1 MASSLR
7 ADTPYAYAACLQR
20 AMTGCQ
26 QSLRVHAQSRRAG
39 QANQAEQ
46 AEQGAQ
52 ADQLHALQRLMDNL
66 AGIDYQLSHIES
78 AADAAF
84 GENSDKTRITAQE
97 QAFL

>member
-1 MASSLR
+1 
-7 ADTPYAYAACLQR
+7 
-20 AMTGCQ
+20 MTGCQ
-26 QSLRVHAQSRRAG
+26 QSLRVHAQSRQTE
-39 QANQAEQ
+39 QANQAKQ
-46 AEQGAQ
+46 DDQ

-97 QAFL
+97 QDGPLLRALRVMRG